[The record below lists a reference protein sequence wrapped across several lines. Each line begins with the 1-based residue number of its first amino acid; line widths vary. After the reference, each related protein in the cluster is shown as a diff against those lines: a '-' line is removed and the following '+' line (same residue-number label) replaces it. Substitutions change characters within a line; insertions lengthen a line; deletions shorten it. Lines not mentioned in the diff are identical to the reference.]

1 MDKDSK
7 LLLCLYKIWI
17 CSPQFAYI
25 YYTHFI
31 IYKPKFKRVL
41 WVGLQYVNEA
51 FPGLTQLFF
60 CNLLGSFTFILQF
73 SDFYQWYITI
83 NMHPTS

>member
-1 MDKDSK
+1 MDKGSK
-7 LLLCLYKIWI
+7 LLLVLYKILV

-31 IYKPKFKRVL
+31 LYKTLFKRVL
-41 WVGLQYVNEA
+41 WVGLQYVNVA

-60 CNLLGSFTFILQF
+60 VICLILLHLCCSFRISTNG
-73 SDFYQWYITI
+73 T
-83 NMHPTS
+83 